1 MAQARHG
8 LCQEMGCRNAV
19 GLYPMSSFPVCQH
32 AKSKTVVAT
41 GLEWLAAEPFR
52 VFFVS
57 GVVWSVVG
65 VLLWPLFYVEWL
77 GFFPGMVHARLMVE
91 AFGGAFVV
99 GFLGTAGPRMMAA
112 AKLGPVELLVFFLL
126 HQFSAVSHLLLWQR
140 WGDGLFALLLAAL
153 LLALGVRMVG
163 SRRESPPQLLL
174 AVCGLVCGLVGAVMW
189 ATPSWISSS
198 ERYRLAGLLLY
209 QGMLLPPTLG
219 IGSFL
224 FPRMLGGAFGEAK
237 TTKTRRRKGLWALIA
252 ALLLVL
258 SFGLEAY
265 GWPTLGYLLRAGSA
279 VGYLLLEVRWQ
290 RATDTVWGTLSK
302 GLLWAL
308 GSGLLGLLLAA
319 LFPVQ
324 RVSVEHF
331 LYAGGFG
338 LLMLVVG
345 SRVVF
350 GHSGELAGFERPKS
364 WPARWLI
371 FLAILAAATR
381 ATTGFLP
388 QLTVSHHIY
397 AALTWAG
404 AGLLW
409 LVWHRK
415 RFFKHD
421 EE

>member
-1 MAQARHG
+1 
-8 LCQEMGCRNAV
+8 
-19 GLYPMSSFPVCQH
+19 MSSFPACQH
-32 AKSKTVVAT
+32 AKPKSVVVG
-41 GLEWLAAEPFR
+41 GLEWLAAEPVR

-57 GVVWSVVG
+57 GVVWSVIG
-65 VLLWPLFYVEWL
+65 VLLWPLFYGGWL
-77 GFFPGMVHARLMVE
+77 GFFPNVVHARLMVE

-99 GFLGTAGPRMMAA
+99 GFLGTAGPRMAA
-112 AKLGPVELLVFFLL
+112 APKLTALELLGLFLL
-126 HQFSAVSHLLLWQR
+126 HQLSALSHLGLR
-140 WGDGLFALLLAAL
+140 HSWGDGLFAVMLGGL
-153 LLALGVRMVG
+153 LLALGVRAV
-163 SRRESPPQLLL
+163 RFRKESPPPQLLL
-174 AVCGLVCGLVGAVMW
+174 AFCGLGCGLVGAAMFAVPTLMGS
-189 ATPSWISSS
+189 PES
-198 ERYRLAGLLLY
+198 YRLAGLLLY
-209 QGMLLPPTLG
+209 QGLLLPPTLG

-224 FPRMLGGAFGEAK
+224 FPRILGGEFGEPKSAGAIRQK
-237 TTKTRRRKGLWALIA
+237 RNRALA
-252 ALLLVL
+252 AAVLLVL

-265 GWPTLGYLLRAGSA
+265 GWPTAGYLLRAGVA
-279 VGYLLLEVRWQ
+279 VAYLLLEVRW
-290 RATDTVWGTLSK
+290 RRTAEAVRGTLSK

-350 GHSGELAGFERPKS
+350 GHSGELAGFEQPKS
-364 WPARWLI
+364 WPARWLV

-409 LVWHRK
+409 LVWHRR
-415 RFFKHD
+415 RFFKGD
-421 EE
+421 DK